1 MGSSNSCRE
10 ALWLCVFRSILVG
23 CNELAPGENI
33 CRQNIVTL
41 AVSAQRRVQKLL
53 RFTGSE
59 GEVERG
65 RTLPKYPEFASSQ
78 NRMFCT
84 H

>member
-1 MGSSNSCRE
+1 M
-10 ALWLCVFRSILVG
+10 G

-78 NRMFCT
+78 NRMFALTRKPLEEREGRSDSGPCQD
-84 H
+84 